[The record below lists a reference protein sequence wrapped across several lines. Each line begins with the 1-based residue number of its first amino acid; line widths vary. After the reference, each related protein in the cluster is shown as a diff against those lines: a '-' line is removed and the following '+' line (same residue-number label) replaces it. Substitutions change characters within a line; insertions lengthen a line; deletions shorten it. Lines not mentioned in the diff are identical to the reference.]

1 MVRKTISLPD
11 SMAAWIEKRV
21 AEGQY
26 NNDSEFFRDLVRR
39 DRERR
44 EAEDELIKMLD
55 EAEASGVSDETVEG
69 VWEEVKAEHAEKETV

>member
-26 NNDSEFFRDLVRR
+26 NNDSEFFRDLVRSEKQR
-39 DRERR
+39 L
-44 EAEDELIKMLD
+44 EAEDQLRKLIQEGID
-55 EAEASGVSDETVEG
+55 SGVSDKTPDQI
-69 VWEEVKAEHAEKETV
+69 WKEVKARHAAKETV